1 MYIII
6 FYYIG
11 INEKNLRGHMGN
23 LLRTFM
29 DVLVIVDHGSLA
41 SGHDSFVGRVM
52 YLQMVF
58 NFEAVHSCFF
68 ENGTGIDLERRVER
82 VAKA

>member
-1 MYIII
+1 
-6 FYYIG
+6 
-11 INEKNLRGHMGN
+11 MGN

-29 DVLVIVDHGSLA
+29 DVLVIVDHVSLA

-68 ENGTGIDLERRVER
+68 ENGTKLV
-82 VAKA
+82 

>member
-1 MYIII
+1 
-6 FYYIG
+6 
-11 INEKNLRGHMGN
+11 MGN

-29 DVLVIVDHGSLA
+29 DVLVIVDHVSLA

-68 ENGTGIDLERRVER
+68 ENGTGIDLVRRR
-82 VAKA
+82 RLFGASG